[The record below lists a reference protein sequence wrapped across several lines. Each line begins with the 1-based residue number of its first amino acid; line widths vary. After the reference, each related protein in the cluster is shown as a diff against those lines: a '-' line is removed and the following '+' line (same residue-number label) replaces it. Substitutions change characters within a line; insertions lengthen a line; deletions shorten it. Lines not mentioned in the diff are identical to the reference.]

1 MEYAYNG
8 VENDEDDEDDEEV
21 LAAIVAPTSPVSDL
35 LETSKLRKR
44 GRGRARTPQG
54 NRGISSAYAPAPA
67 PAPAAHAPCAP
78 LRGPWSDPDPGLTGP
93 FSKYQTDF
101 RQRNPAARFENE
113 SVSGEMAEC
122 SLRGYCGNV
131 SLLAQEETGNVEFG
145 VEDGFVVARYLRVG
159 RRRWPVC
166 GFLVL
171 WLVGLALFCAFAW
184 FNHAEY
190 MKILA

>member
-8 VENDEDDEDDEEV
+8 VENDENDEDDEEV
-21 LAAIVAPTSPVSDL
+21 LPAIVPPISPVSDI

-44 GRGRARTPQG
+44 GRARTPQG
-54 NRGISSAYAPAPA
+54 SRGISSAYAPAPA
-67 PAPAAHAPCAP
+67 PAPAAPPTP
-78 LRGPWSDPDPGLTGP
+78 LRGPWSDPDPELTGP

-113 SVSGEMAEC
+113 SVSEEMAEC

-159 RRRWPVC
+159 RRRWSVC
-166 GFLVL
+166 WFLML